1 MNCCWEESTD
11 LEQDCL
17 RQAAE
22 AIHVPASYAFAL
34 QSDAEDDEQ
43 QWLGDAAHEGYT
55 LAMYDYGLC
64 CDDLRQ
70 KVHWLT
76 TAAEEGDL
84 RAMYLLAFECARSRP
99 APALAANGCR
109 RGLCPGHVRTRAV
122 VRRSEREASLAGGS
136 GPERLA
142 GGEVGT

>member
-1 MNCCWEESTD
+1 MDGEKTTTARRINDELLFGKNPPT

-34 QSDAEDDEQ
+34 QSDAKDNGQ
-43 QWLGDAAHEGYT
+43 TVAWGRRAHEGYT
-55 LAMYDYGLC
+55 LAMYGGPGLC

-84 RAMYLLAFECARSRP
+84 RAMYLLAFECDDPGQHRRWLQMAAGKGYVP
-99 APALAANGCR
+99 AM
-109 RGLCPGHVRTRAV
+109 
-122 VRRSEREASLAGGS
+122 
-136 GPERLA
+136 
-142 GGEVGT
+142 